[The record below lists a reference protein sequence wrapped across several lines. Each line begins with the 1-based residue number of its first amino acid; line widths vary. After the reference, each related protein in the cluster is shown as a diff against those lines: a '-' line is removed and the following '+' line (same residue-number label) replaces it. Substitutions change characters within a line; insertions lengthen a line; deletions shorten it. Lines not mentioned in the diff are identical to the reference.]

1 MSKEKKNRK
10 RLWLAD
16 DSDEETEGGKAAKST
31 LKPPAKGADDD
42 QEKSANLSPGED
54 SPGPV
59 RRGRRNKQKDCAR
72 TEKVVSTW
80 ERAEER
86 LLQQAMAASLQCTGA
101 DGGALP
107 LPGKIFVTFIVRKN
121 SGDSTVLEQVCA
133 ARVILPTRFSDIL
146 LFLETHAV
154 PAQGDEEE
162 IEVEVEASTT
172 PETLA
177 GIVTKELSKRAKGA
191 GGSGAPVLSTRGKRL
206 HFGTDWGYITEG
218 KTLSAY
224 DIRQGAALFC
234 MVEDP

>member
-121 SGDSTVLEQVCA
+121 SGDSTVLEQ
-133 ARVILPTRFSDIL
+133 
-146 LFLETHAV
+146 
-154 PAQGDEEE
+154 GDEEE